1 MTRFVNV
8 GFGNTVNADR
18 VICVV
23 SPESAPVK
31 RMMQRAKEEGRLVDV
46 TQGRKTASV
55 ILTDSEHVILSYL
68 KPERLVPRFEG
79 TQSVRDD
86 ETEEKEE

>member
-1 MTRFVNV
+1 MKLVNV

-31 RMMQRAKEEGRLVDV
+31 RIMQRAKDAGRLIDV

-55 ILTDSEHVILSYL
+55 IFTDSEHVILSYL
-68 KPERLVPRFEG
+68 KPERLLERFEG
-79 TQSVRDD
+79 SQTSDD
-86 ETEEKEE
+86 EESISIE